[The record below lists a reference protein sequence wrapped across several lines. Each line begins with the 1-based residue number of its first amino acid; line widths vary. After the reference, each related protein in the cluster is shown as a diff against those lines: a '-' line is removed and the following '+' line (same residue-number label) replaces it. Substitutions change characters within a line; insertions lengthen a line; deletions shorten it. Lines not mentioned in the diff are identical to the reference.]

1 MGDDEPQELRPLDE
15 PSSTSRTGNKSP
27 GLEPSAGASKY
38 ASSTD
43 RLCRLCRLCSKE
55 RSSSNILKGA
65 GF

>member
-38 ASSTD
+38 ASSKD
-43 RLCRLCRLCSKE
+43 WLCRLCSKE
-55 RSSSNILKGA
+55 RSSSNMLKGA